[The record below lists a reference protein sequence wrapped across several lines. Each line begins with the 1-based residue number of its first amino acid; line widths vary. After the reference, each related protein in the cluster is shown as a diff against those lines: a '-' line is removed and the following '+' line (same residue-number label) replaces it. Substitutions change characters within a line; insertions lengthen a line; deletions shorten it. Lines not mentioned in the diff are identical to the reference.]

1 MKVIDGLKELEIL
14 VHNFFVCLVETF
26 DAYVHHG
33 EETCIFVI
41 HSWIELCAWNE
52 AFYFHMS
59 TIVFVHDLL
68 FSSKRCLV
76 HDRNVHKIFSILN
89 LTIICIKPF
98 FHLQ

>member
-41 HSWIELCAWNE
+41 
-52 AFYFHMS
+52 
-59 TIVFVHDLL
+59 L
-68 FSSKRCLV
+68 F
-76 HDRNVHKIFSILN
+76 
-89 LTIICIKPF
+89 
-98 FHLQ
+98 